1 MQTYNQLTRVR
12 LAGEQDLELVQPDGA
27 CLRGSLRDT
36 GEGALGIFVH
46 GFRSHSGG
54 EKSLAL
60 ARYATVRGWSWL
72 RFDQRGHGVSSGR
85 LEDQDISSGVA
96 DLEAVLDR
104 HADRPV
110 VLVGSSLGGWVSL
123 IATLRRPQQ
132 VRGLLLIAP
141 AFNFIQ
147 LHFASLPDE
156 QLKHWRA
163 HGRMTFPD
171 EYRGDSY
178 TLPFSILADAERHD
192 VIRTRPRLDLPVHIV
207 HGDADAIVPLGN
219 TRRFIAQSTIP
230 RLTLD
235 VVPGGD
241 HRLSDHLPLLTRHLA
256 ELWQE
261 TES

>member
-1 MQTYNQLTRVR
+1 MTVHDPFYIYRYDNSSYHLSYMDDSGYRSFGD
-12 LAGEQDLELVQPDGA
+12 GEVTKTQVQP
-27 CLRGSLRDT
+27 
-36 GEGALGIFVH
+36 
-46 GFRSHSGG
+46 
-54 EKSLAL
+54 
-60 ARYATVRGWSWL
+60 GW
-72 RFDQRGHGVSSGR
+72 F
-85 LEDQDISSGVA
+85 QD
-96 DLEAVLDR
+96 
-104 HADRPV
+104 
-110 VLVGSSLGGWVSL
+110 
-123 IATLRRPQQ
+123 
-132 VRGLLLIAP
+132 
-141 AFNFIQ
+141 
-147 LHFASLPDE
+147 FASLPDE